1 MATKEEN
8 IARLQELAV
17 QLGREPDISG
27 SA

>member
-27 SA
+27 